1 MSSPIQASSHDLASL
16 VQGTVGL
23 PTLPEVVGKLN
34 KLLEG
39 DGASAADVAKVLQS
53 DPAVAANMLRMVNS
67 AHYGL
72 VVRIASIPLAVS
84 VLGFA
89 TTRRVALRAAVFTA
103 FASRRERLP
112 HFDPSEFWRHSIFV
126 GLAARTIAATSPTFI
141 DVHPEDAYMAGLLHD
156 VGKIL
161 LVEKCGARYD
171 AALQRG
177 AAGGVPDCE
186 VERAEF
192 GFSHGEIG
200 SVLAHKWSLP
210 EDLAEAIRYHHAPQ
224 RSAAYKSLASLVHLA
239 DRLAWL
245 AAMPS
250 TVGTVPPP
258 TCNEAYEHVGL
269 PADLVDE
276 LLPAVRV
283 AFADAEMPW

>member
-1 MSSPIQASSHDLASL
+1 MTSPMQASSHDLASL
-16 VQGTVGL
+16 VQGAVGL

-34 KLLEG
+34 KLLES
-39 DGASAADVAKVLQS
+39 DSASAGDVAKVLQS
-53 DPAVAANMLRMVNS
+53 DPAVAVNMLRMVNS

-103 FASRRERLP
+103 FATRREKIAN
-112 HFDPSEFWRHSIFV
+112 FDPTGFWRHSIFV
-126 GLAARTIAATSPTFI
+126 GIAARTLAAASPTFI
-141 DVHPEDAYMAGLLHD
+141 DLHPEDAYMAGLLHD

-161 LVEKCGARYD
+161 MLEKCGPRYV

-177 AAGGVPDCE
+177 TAEGLPDGE
-186 VERAEF
+186 VERLEF
-192 GFSHGEIG
+192 GFTHAEVG

-224 RSAAYKSLASLVHLA
+224 RSAAFKPLASLVHLA

-245 AAMPS
+245 AAIPS
-250 TVGTVPPP
+250 TEGTVQPPSCP
-258 TCNEAYEHVGL
+258 EAYEHVGL

-276 LLPAVRV
+276 LLPAVRE